1 MNSAPTMARLSIVV
15 LAIAGCAGSSTKG
28 KTPALGPKVAAIVL
42 PTATM
47 ASASADAAPP
57 LDPHRVSDAL
67 ARAYAKN
74 DESAIRSIARQLFVE
89 PSLGTTDAGSPADE
103 SSEHWSLPRD
113 DLRFAVG
120 SPTGLYLGSG
130 KDVHIE
136 AFLPE
141 LGSVVLDPVFL
152 PDPNLVA
159 IQKPLPVGSD
169 GCRMPWPEED
179 QEELAVVDFNAH
191 KVVLRR
197 RGRIVGASPD
207 RTTLLLSDG
216 SESTLTLYDI
226 RTGSERAVSFD
237 VANVRGNPLP
247 WKPTNCSAS
256 CEDERC
262 VEGAPSP
269 WNLRRHDVAFS
280 PDGSYVALNWN
291 GVSRGVQQAVSV
303 HETRTGAMVASF
315 VSQRPAT
322 VLFSSKGNSLG
333 LLLTSPKAR
342 PPYFVED
349 TLLLFDGDRRVVRRP
364 TGCAFA
370 SDRQLDLGISS
381 NGTRLV
387 VRWDLSGGARDSEGC
402 EFDLATSRFLG
413 KIHPGDPRH
422 DDFRFKDPAFGD
434 GTPSHESLSSFE
446 PERPSYVCSR
456 SGYLLPRT
464 ACPEPAMAP

>member
-1 MNSAPTMARLSIVV
+1 MRSASTLARLSIVV
-15 LAIAGCAGSSTKG
+15 LAIGGCAGSSSKREG
-28 KTPALGPKVAAIVL
+28 PAFGPKVAPIVL
-42 PTATM
+42 PTATT

-57 LDPHRVSDAL
+57 LDPHEVSDAL
-67 ARAYAKN
+67 ARAYAKG
-74 DESAIRSIARQLFVE
+74 DEGAIRSIARQLFVE
-89 PSLGTTDAGSPADE
+89 PSPRATDAGAPVDPTT
-103 SSEHWSLPRD
+103 EHWSSPRD

-120 SPTGLYLGSG
+120 TPTGLYLGSG

-141 LGSVVLDPVFL
+141 LGNVVFDPVFL

-179 QEELAVVDFNAH
+179 QEELGIVDFNTH
-191 KVVLRR
+191 EVVLRR

-216 SESTLTLYDI
+216 SESKLTLYDI
-226 RTGSERAVSFD
+226 HTGSERAVSFD
-237 VANVRGNPLP
+237 VVNLRGNPLP
-247 WKPTNCSAS
+247 WKATNCSAS

-303 HETRTGAMVASF
+303 HETRTGAMVVSF
-315 VSQRPAT
+315 VSQRSAT

-349 TLLLFDGDRRVVRRP
+349 TLLVFDGDRREIRRP

-434 GTPSHESLSSFE
+434 GNPSHDSSPWFA
-446 PERPSYVCSR
+446 PRRASYVCSQG
-456 SGYLLPRT
+456 GYLFPKG
-464 ACPEPAMAP
+464 ACPEPPAAP